1 MESFDGEVC
10 ARTSTL
16 SLVQRALEKVGIEFL
31 NHERPGVRMKAP
43 K

>member
-1 MESFDGEVC
+1 MESFDGEVG

-16 SLVQRALEKVGIEFL
+16 SLVQRALEKAGVEFL
-31 NHERPGVRMKAP
+31 NHERPGVRMKAA